1 MYICFL
7 VWSYICP
14 RSFPRV
20 IHSLVWEF
28 RQLLRRSCNYLPSH
42 MLFCNVILPLS
53 HEEMESVSLY
63 PLPGQDHDYTNR
75 IWQKWESASS
85 DLLFSD
91 SWKPV
96 TIHDRSETT
105 ILWKAQIT
113 WQDEIRGEEKEKE
126 RGQGV
131 MRCQTC
137 EEAILGFQLPV
148 TSGRQTSG
156 KQCPAGSKEPTEPWE
171 IPIYCYF
178 KIPHRLGG
186 GLLGSSG

>member
-7 VWSYICP
+7 AWSYICP
-14 RSFPRV
+14 RPFPGV

-28 RQLLRRSCNYLPSH
+28 RQLSRWSCNYLPSH

-53 HEEMESVSLY
+53 HEEMESVSLH
-63 PLPGQDHDYTNR
+63 PLPGQDHDYSNR

-85 DLLFSD
+85 DLPFPD

-96 TIHDRSETT
+96 TTYDRSETT

-113 WQDEIRGEEKEKE
+113 WRDEIRGEEKEKE
-126 RGQGV
+126 RDQGG

-137 EEAILGFQLPV
+137 EEASLGFQLPV
-148 TSGRQTSG
+148 TSARQTSG
-156 KQCPAGSKEPTEPWE
+156 STAQQNQVNPQNHERYQYTAILSGNRIE
-171 IPIYCYF
+171 Y
-178 KIPHRLGG
+178 KITYITI
-186 GLLGSSG
+186 